1 MSDALALVTGA
12 TGFIAAR
19 LVPALLAEGWRVR
32 ATGRRPRPD
41 DLPEEAE
48 YQPADLVGDDFR
60 ALVSLCAGV
69 THVFHLAGASSSKS
83 SQEEMDR
90 NNVDA
95 TARLIEAAAQGPSGP
110 SSGGQGPSGPSSGGQ
125 SPLERFVHMS
135 STSIYGEEKQ
145 LPLPVREDVEPNAS
159 RGYGKAKWGAEQ
171 EVWARSK
178 EGVPVVVLR
187 PVTVYGPGATKLLAS
202 AILDTAIE
210 RSAGLPRL
218 AVPAEPTEQRLVHVD
233 DLIAASIHLAASPEA
248 VGRAFNVVDGI
259 YPTSHDVARI
269 LADCFG
275 MEVEVGG
282 EGLDEERR
290 RKVHEHL
297 VEQGMEPAILFTPDR
312 FRFMAKTN
320 RNNRLSTEALESTG
334 FRFRHTDFPAS
345 VADNVEWYQARKWLP
360 AVF

>member
-1 MSDALALVTGA
+1 MNEPLALVTGT

-19 LVPALLAEGWRVR
+19 LVPALLADGWRVR

-48 YQPADLVGDDFR
+48 YQPADLVADDFR
-60 ALVSLCAGV
+60 ALGELCAGV

-95 TARLIEAAAQGPSGP
+95 TARLLDAAARG
-110 SSGGQGPSGPSSGGQ
+110 
-125 SPLERFVHMS
+125 PLERFLHMS

-159 RGYGKAKWGAEQ
+159 RGYGKAKWGAERQ
-171 EVWARSK
+171 VWDRS
-178 EGVPVVVLR
+178 GQGMPVVVLR

-210 RSAGLPRL
+210 RAAGLPRL
-218 AVPAEPTEQRLVHVD
+218 AVAAEPMEQRLVHVD
-233 DLIAASIHLAASPEA
+233 DLIAATTHVARSPEA
-248 VGRAFNVVDGI
+248 VGRALNVVDGI
-259 YPTSHDVARI
+259 YPSSHDVAAV
-269 LADCFG
+269 LAGCFG

-282 EGLDEERR
+282 EGLDEDRR
-290 RKVHEHL
+290 R
-297 VEQGMEPAILFTPDR
+297 A
-312 FRFMAKTN
+312 
-320 RNNRLSTEALESTG
+320 
-334 FRFRHTDFPAS
+334 
-345 VADNVEWYQARKWLP
+345 
-360 AVF
+360 

>member
-1 MSDALALVTGA
+1 MTEPFALVTGT
-12 TGFIAAR
+12 TGFIASR
-19 LVPALLAEGWRVR
+19 LVPALIADGWRVR

-41 DLPEEAE
+41 DLPEEAG
-48 YQPADLVGDDFR
+48 YQPADLVRDEPEVLDR
-60 ALVSLCAGV
+60 LCRGV

-83 SQEEMDR
+83 TQEEMDR

-95 TARLIEAAAQGPSGP
+95 TARLLDAASRG
-110 SSGGQGPSGPSSGGQ
+110 
-125 SPLERFVHMS
+125 PLERFLHMS

-171 EVWARSK
+171 EVWARATA
-178 EGVPVVVLR
+178 GLPAVVLR

-202 AILDTAIE
+202 AILDTAVE
-210 RSAGLPRL
+210 RAAGLPRL
-218 AVPAEPTEQRLVHVD
+218 AVAADPMEQRLVHVD
-233 DLIAASIHLAASPEA
+233 DLIAACLHLARTPEA

-259 YPTSHDVARI
+259 YPSSHEVAAI

-282 EGLDEERR
+282 EGLDEDRR
-290 RKVHEHL
+290 RAVHQHL
-297 VEQGMEPAILFTPDR
+297 VDQGMEPAILFTPDR
-312 FRFMAKTN
+312 LRLMTKTN

-334 FRFRHTDFPAS
+334 FRFIRTDFAAAVTDS
-345 VADNVEWYQARKWLP
+345 VNWYRGRQWLP
-360 AVF
+360 SNP

>member
-1 MSDALALVTGA
+1 VTERFALVTGT

-41 DLPEEAE
+41 DLPAEAE
-48 YQPADLVGDDFR
+48 YQPADLVDDD
-60 ALVSLCAGV
+60 LGELCAGV

-83 SQEEMDR
+83 NQEEMDR
-90 NNVDA
+90 NNIEA
-95 TARLIEAAAQGPSGP
+95 TARLVDAAAEGPSGP
-110 SSGGQGPSGPSSGGQ
+110 SSGGHGP
-125 SPLERFVHMS
+125 LARFLHMS

-145 LPLPVREDVEPNAS
+145 LPLPVKEDVEPNAS

-171 EVWARSK
+171 EVWARSGQ
-178 EGVPVVVLR
+178 GVPVVVLR

-218 AVPAEPTEQRLVHVD
+218 AVPDEPMEQRLVHVD
-233 DLIAASIHLAASPEA
+233 DLIAACLHLAVSDDA

-259 YPTSHDVARI
+259 YPSSHDVAAV
-269 LADCFG
+269 LAECFG
-275 MEVEVGG
+275 MELEVGG
-282 EGLDEERR
+282 EGLDEDRR

-297 VEQGMEPAILFTPDR
+297 VQQGMEPAILFTSDR
-312 FRFMAKTN
+312 FRLMAKTN
-320 RNNRLSTEALESTG
+320 RNNRLSTEAIESTG
-334 FRFRHTDFPAS
+334 FRFTRTDFAAA
-345 VADNVEWYQARKWLP
+345 VADNVDWYRARNWLP
-360 AVF
+360 ATA

>member
-1 MSDALALVTGA
+1 MTQPFALVTGT

-19 LVPALLAEGWRVR
+19 LVPALLAEGFRVR

-41 DLPEEAE
+41 DLPEDVE
-48 YQPADLVGDDFR
+48 YQPADLAGDEPGFLDR
-60 ALVSLCAGV
+60 LCQGV

-83 SQEEMDR
+83 SQEEMER

-95 TARLIEAAAQGPSGP
+95 TARLLDAAGRG
-110 SSGGQGPSGPSSGGQ
+110 
-125 SPLERFVHMS
+125 PLERFVHMS

-171 EVWARSK
+171 EVWARSRD
-178 EGVPVVVLR
+178 GMRVVVLR
-187 PVTVYGPGATKLLAS
+187 PVTVYGPGATKLMAS

-218 AVPAEPTEQRLVHVD
+218 AVATEPLEQRLLHVD
-233 DLIAASIHLAASPEA
+233 DLVAATIHLARSEDA

-259 YPTSHDVARI
+259 YPSSHEVGRV
-269 LADCFG
+269 LAECFG
-275 MEVEVGG
+275 MELEVGG
-282 EGLDEERR
+282 EGLDEDRR
-290 RKVHEHL
+290 RRVHAHL

-312 FRFMAKTN
+312 LRLMTKTN
-320 RNNRLSTEALESTG
+320 RNNRLSTEAIESTG
-334 FRFRHTDFPAS
+334 FRFSRTDFAGA
-345 VADNVEWYQARKWLP
+345 VADNVEWYRSKGWLP
-360 AVF
+360 SA

>member
-1 MSDALALVTGA
+1 MTQPLALVTGT

-19 LVPALLAEGWRVR
+19 LVPALLAEGFRVR

-48 YQPADLVGDDFR
+48 YQPADL
-60 ALVSLCAGV
+60 ASESELLNPLCEGV
-69 THVFHLAGASSSKS
+69 THLFHLAGASSSKS
-83 SQEEMDR
+83 TQEEMER
-90 NNVDA
+90 NNINA
-95 TARLIEAAAQGPSGP
+95 TARLLDAAGDG
-110 SSGGQGPSGPSSGGQ
+110 
-125 SPLERFVHMS
+125 PLERFVHMS

-171 EVWARSK
+171 EVWACSRN
-178 EGVPVVVLR
+178 GMPVVVLR

-218 AVPAEPTEQRLVHVD
+218 AVDAEPMEQRLVHVD
-233 DLIAASIHLAASPEA
+233 DLIAATRHLARSEEA

-259 YPTSHDVARI
+259 YPSSHDVGRA
-269 LADCFG
+269 LAECFG
-275 MEVEVGG
+275 MELEVGG
-282 EGLDEERR
+282 EGLDEDRR
-290 RKVHEHL
+290 RRVHDHM

-312 FRFMAKTN
+312 LRLMSKTN
-320 RNNRLSTEALESTG
+320 RNNRLSTEAIESTG
-334 FRFRHTDFPAS
+334 FRFARTDFAAA
-345 VADNVEWYQARKWLP
+345 VADNVEWYRSKGWLP
-360 AVF
+360 TA

>member
-1 MSDALALVTGA
+1 MNEPFALVTGT

-19 LVPALLAEGWRVR
+19 LVPALLAGGFRVR

-41 DLPEEAE
+41 DLPDEVE
-48 YQPADLVGDDFR
+48 YQAADLAGDEP
-60 ALVSLCAGV
+60 ASLDRLCQGV

-83 SQEEMDR
+83 SQEEMER

-95 TARLIEAAAQGPSGP
+95 TARLLDAA
-110 SSGGQGPSGPSSGGQ
+110 GGG
-125 SPLERFVHMS
+125 PLERFVHMS

-171 EVWARSK
+171 EVWARS
-178 EGVPVVVLR
+178 GDGMPVVVLR

-210 RSAGLPRL
+210 RAARLPRL
-218 AVPAEPTEQRLVHVD
+218 AVAPEPMEQRLVHVD
-233 DLIAASIHLAASPEA
+233 DLVAATVHLARSPEA

-259 YPTSHDVARI
+259 YPSSHDVAGV
-269 LADCFG
+269 LAGCFG

-282 EGLDEERR
+282 DGLDEERR
-290 RKVHEHL
+290 RRVHQHL

-312 FRFMAKTN
+312 LRLMSKTN
-320 RNNRLSTEALESTG
+320 RNNRLSTEAIESTG
-334 FRFRHTDFPAS
+334 FRFSRTDFPAA
-345 VADNVEWYQARKWLP
+345 VADNVEWYLAKRWLP
-360 AVF
+360 PPS

>member
-1 MSDALALVTGA
+1 MSDAFALVTGA

-19 LVPALLAEGWRVR
+19 LVPALVAEGWRVR

-41 DLPEEAE
+41 DLPEKAE

-60 ALVSLCAGV
+60 TLGSLCAGV

-90 NNVDA
+90 NNIDA
-95 TARLIEAAAQGPSGP
+95 TARLLEAA
-110 SSGGQGPSGPSSGGQ
+110 SGGR
-125 SPLERFVHMS
+125 SPLQRFVYMS

-145 LPLPVREDVEPNAS
+145 LPLPVREEVEPNAS

-171 EVWARSK
+171 QVWARSK

-187 PVTVYGPGATKLLAS
+187 PVSVYGPGATKLLAS

-259 YPTSHDVARI
+259 YPTSHDVAGI
-269 LADCFG
+269 LAGRFG

-290 RKVHEHL
+290 RKVHERL

-334 FRFRHTDFPAS
+334 FRFRHTDFPAA

-360 AVF
+360 ANV

>member
-1 MSDALALVTGA
+1 MTEPFALVTGT

-19 LVPALLAEGWRVR
+19 LVPALLAEGFRVR

-41 DLPEEAE
+41 DLPEEVE
-48 YQPADLVGDDFR
+48 YQPADLAGDDFR
-60 ALVSLCAGV
+60 TLGPLCAGV

-83 SQEEMDR
+83 TQEEMER

-95 TARLIEAAAQGPSGP
+95 TARLLDAAGRG
-110 SSGGQGPSGPSSGGQ
+110 
-125 SPLERFVHMS
+125 PLERFVHMS

-171 EVWARSK
+171 EVWARSRD
-178 EGVPVVVLR
+178 GMPVVVLR
-187 PVTVYGPGATKLLAS
+187 PVTVYGPGATKLMAS

-218 AVPAEPTEQRLVHVD
+218 AVAEEPMEQRLVHVD
-233 DLIAASIHLAASPEA
+233 DLVAATVHLARSDGA

-259 YPTSHDVARI
+259 YPSSHEVGRV
-269 LADCFG
+269 LAECFG
-275 MEVEVGG
+275 MELEIGG
-282 EGLDEERR
+282 EGLDEDRR
-290 RKVHEHL
+290 RRVHEHL

-312 FRFMAKTN
+312 LRLMTKTN
-320 RNNRLSTEALESTG
+320 RNNRLSTEAIESTG
-334 FRFRHTDFPAS
+334 FQFSRTDFAAA
-345 VADNVEWYQARKWLP
+345 VADNVQWYRSKGWLP
-360 AVF
+360 SA